1 VAGLLLPLVLAGC
14 GATSR
19 SDVVV
24 VIASGTRNEPDP
36 VLATPDLAILQR
48 AANSSSAAFAE
59 VVNENTGQPVKLPL
73 TPLRPD
79 GEVDFGPDRAE
90 RLAANLARVQAFVR
104 RAAADVPF
112 DLLSFMAEAVRVSSK
127 AGTLIVVSSGL
138 STAGGFSLQQVG
150 WDANPDEVA
159 RELKRA
165 GLLPDLSGWH
175 VIFSN
180 LGTTSSPQPP
190 LPLPQRSELTSYWLA
205 ICHEAAATS
214 CQLDAVTRPDP
225 PTRSS
230 RLVPVV
236 PVPKVTLFTGPGG
249 SARVTIPD
257 DTFFAFDSAKL
268 LPGADAV
275 LGPLATKVIAAHLDV
290 SITGFASPDG
300 GTAAFNE
307 RLSLLRSQSCR
318 ARLIELGVPPSQI
331 ISVAGRGT
339 AGTPAAVCFRHG
351 RLDETVCA
359 KFRRVVIALRR
370 LPRPTS

>member
-1 VAGLLLPLVLAGC
+1 MLLALALAGC
-14 GATSR
+14 GSTSR
-19 SDVVV
+19 PDIV

-36 VLATPDLAILQR
+36 MLAAPDLAILQR
-48 AANSSSAAFAE
+48 AATSSSAAFAE
-59 VVNENTGQPVKLPL
+59 VVNQNTGQPVEVPL

-79 GEVDFGPDRAE
+79 GEVDYGPDRAE
-90 RLAANLARVQAFVR
+90 RLAANLGRVQALVR

-112 DLLSFMAEAVRVSSK
+112 DLLSFIAEAVRVSPK

-138 STAGGFSLQQVG
+138 STAGAFSLLQVG
-150 WDANPDEVA
+150 WGADPGMVA
-159 RELKRA
+159 AQLKRA
-165 GLLPDLSGWH
+165 GLLPDLAGWH
-175 VIFSN
+175 VVFSN
-180 LGTTSSPQPP
+180 LGTTSSPQPA

-205 ICHEAAATS
+205 ICHAAGAAS
-214 CQLDAVTRPDP
+214 CQLDTITRPDP

-230 RLVPVV
+230 RLVPAV
-236 PVPKVTLFTGPGG
+236 PVPKVTLFTRPDG

-275 LGPLATKVIAAHLDV
+275 LGPLAARAITAHLDV

-307 RLSLLRSQSCR
+307 RLSLRRARSCR
-318 ARLIELGVPPSQI
+318 SRLIALGVPPSKI
-331 ISVAGRGT
+331 VSVAGRGT
-339 AGTPAAVCFRHG
+339 AGTLAAACYRDG

-359 KFRRVVIALRR
+359 KFRRVVIVLSPVR
-370 LPRPTS
+370 